1 MANAHHDLYRL
12 PPTFKNAIAYFKK
25 EPLPIY
31 LVGGIIRNTLLGQQT
46 TDLDLAVV
54 GDGVLLGSRAAKH
67 LGGTHVLLD
76 SIRGISRVIIKS
88 ADPIQ
93 IDITSANKGIEV
105 DLGDRD
111 FTINSMAVNI
121 NRVSNE
127 LSFER
132 ESIMDPYNGYQDLLS
147 GLIKSVSKTSLS
159 DDPIRMM
166 RAVRFSANT
175 KFTVTEAT
183 QQKIRAESRLIKDV
197 SPERVRDELL
207 KILDTRHSYES
218 LILLNEL
225 GITEQIIPELNQA
238 KGIIQPNPHF
248 WDVHDHM
255 METVGNLE
263 KIIPTKAKATNNNS
277 YDLVPTFEGIEDY
290 FEQEISNG
298 FTRLSALKLS
308 CLLHDIGKPA
318 TRTKDKDGQIRFLGH
333 SESGVEIA
341 KHILER
347 LKIRKKVIA
356 LVCLQIKHHLRPSQ
370 LAAEGKVPSSKA
382 VYRYHRDLGDA
393 ALDTLYLSMADYLST
408 GGPRI
413 ELKQW
418 TEYCEVVKT
427 IINEKLEG
435 KSPNPNIKLLSG
447 HDIIDGLRLK
457 PGPLIGVLLEKVEE
471 AHFEGKV
478 KNKED
483 AIRFLESNLKS
494 GE

>member
-1 MANAHHDLYRL
+1 
-12 PPTFKNAIAYFKK
+12 
-25 EPLPIY
+25 
-31 LVGGIIRNTLLGQQT
+31 
-46 TDLDLAVV
+46 
-54 GDGVLLGSRAAKH
+54 
-67 LGGTHVLLD
+67 
-76 SIRGISRVIIKS
+76 
-88 ADPIQ
+88 
-93 IDITSANKGIEV
+93 
-105 DLGDRD
+105 
-111 FTINSMAVNI
+111 
-121 NRVSNE
+121 
-127 LSFER
+127 
-132 ESIMDPYNGYQDLLS
+132 
-147 GLIKSVSKTSLS
+147 
-159 DDPIRMM
+159 MM
-166 RAVRFSANT
+166 RAVRFSANS

-225 GITEQIIPELNQA
+225 GITEQIIPELNQT

-263 KIIPTKAKATNNNS
+263 KIIPTKAKATNNNF

-333 SESGVEIA
+333 SESGVGIA

-370 LAAEGKVPSSKA
+370 LAAEGKVPSLKA
-382 VYRYHRDLGDA
+382 IYRYHRDLGDA

-418 TEYCEVVKT
+418 TEYCEVVKS
-427 IINEKLEG
+427 IINDKLEG

-471 AHFEGKV
+471 AHFEGKI